1 MNLSMEKDFRNPC
14 SHWKGEPFIP
24 DDCRVVLMGTITTEE
39 GISNGYYYS
48 AKNNHFWE
56 ILDGALHQ
64 VGCNSSFA
72 DLKAKLMDSKNAK
85 EDIRKEFHDTYEKL
99 PGKMAV
105 CDILESCSF
114 CPANS
119 SSDDDIINGT
129 ETYNWPKPLA
139 ACKNLKFIVAN
150 SWKVIR
156 YCRKAKLIPW
166 GTKFNSATKS
176 YHCNNGIEVCYV
188 PSPSNRCTRPLGEKI
203 ADWSKTL
210 SYIISNL

>member
-85 EDIRKEFHDTYEKL
+85 KTFEKSSTIPMKNY
-99 PGKMAV
+99 PGKW
-105 CDILESCSF
+105 LS
-114 CPANS
+114 
-119 SSDDDIINGT
+119 
-129 ETYNWPKPLA
+129 
-139 ACKNLKFIVAN
+139 
-150 SWKVIR
+150 VI
-156 YCRKAKLIPW
+156 
-166 GTKFNSATKS
+166 F
-176 YHCNNGIEVCYV
+176 
-188 PSPSNRCTRPLGEKI
+188 
-203 ADWSKTL
+203 
-210 SYIISNL
+210 